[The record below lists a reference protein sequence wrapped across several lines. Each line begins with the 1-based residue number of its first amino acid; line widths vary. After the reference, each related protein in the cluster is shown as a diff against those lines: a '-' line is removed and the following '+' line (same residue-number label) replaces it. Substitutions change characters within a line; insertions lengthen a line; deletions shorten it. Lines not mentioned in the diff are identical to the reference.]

1 MHPKDLLPDYALGL
15 LSPEDAAQVERH
27 IRTCAACRAELARFN
42 NTLAALVDTLPATPP
57 PPATLEKIQSRV
69 AAEQSD
75 VSLPPPEPV
84 AVSATRSPRAPVI
97 WLLAACMSVIL
108 AISGTLWGYRSH
120 QAYQQAVQEQRV
132 VASWLS
138 QPEVETFPLQDRS
151 GQRLGSVL
159 LLPDGRALFV
169 LREPPSRGN
178 AYQAW
183 GHTGEDLASLVV
195 SERPVFE
202 VPWQGF
208 DALYLSLEPP
218 GGSPSPTVRLGRVG
232 L

>member
-1 MHPKDLLPDYALGL
+1 MHPKDLLPDYVLGM
-15 LSPEDAAQVERH
+15 LSPEETAEVEAH
-27 IRTCAACRAELARFN
+27 LQTCAACRAELARLHGA
-42 NTLAALVDTLPATPP
+42 LAGLVDALPATPP
-57 PPATLEKIQSRV
+57 PSGTLERIQARL
-69 AAEQSD
+69 AAEKLDTSPTPAKSAD
-75 VSLPPPEPV
+75 VPV
-84 AVSATRSPRAPVI
+84 QQPPRAPVM
-97 WLLAACMSVIL
+97 WLVACMSVLL
-108 AISGTLWGYRSH
+108 AVGGSFWGYQSH
-120 QAYQQAVQEQRV
+120 QAYLQVIGEQRV

-138 QPEVETFPLQDRS
+138 QPEVEAFLLQDRA

-169 LREPPSRGN
+169 LREPPARGN

-183 GHTGEDLASLVV
+183 GHAGDDLASLVV

-208 DALYLSLEPP
+208 DSLYLSLEPP
-218 GGSPSPTVRLGRVG
+218 GGSPSPTVPLGRVG